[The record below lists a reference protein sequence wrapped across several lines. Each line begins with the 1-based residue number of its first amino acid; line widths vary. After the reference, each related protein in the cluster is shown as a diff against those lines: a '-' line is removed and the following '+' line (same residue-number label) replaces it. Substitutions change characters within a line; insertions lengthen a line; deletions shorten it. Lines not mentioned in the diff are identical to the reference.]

1 MLKFSKN
8 ELRRWTKLVVGLW
21 DREYHDSRI
30 ILEQQGDLKYLV
42 IPARFQRNLARTL
55 LVTVSVTSVLLVGM
69 SGTAAYLHTRKMML
83 EDSHKEIYV
92 ALQSAGINPDAQ
104 NGEYTQD
111 DMLEMARTI
120 RERDMQIRQYLGDW
134 TENLAS
140 RNSQLRTLVKNSG
153 LNEKVISIIQGNQ
166 KVGGFSE
173 NFKPNSL
180 LSSAFAKETAINS
193 ELKSV
198 LEALPEKMPL
208 EEYVITSDFGIRK
221 HPIDHKPN
229 LHAGIDLIPLA
240 NKDNVRAVKPGKVT
254 IARHHGHMGNTVIV
268 RHDRGL
274 ETLYGHLDKILV
286 KEGQEVAE
294 DAVLGTVGNTGQSTG
309 KHLHFE
315 VLIGS
320 YQVDPKKV
328 VQTAQNVRK
337 IEK

>member
-1 MLKFSKN
+1 MPKRFSQG
-8 ELRRWTKLVVGLW
+8 LRRWIKLVVGLW

-30 ILEQQGDLKYLV
+30 ILEQQGELKYLV
-42 IPARFQRNLARTL
+42 ITARFQRNLARTM
-55 LVTVSVTSVLLVGM
+55 LVTCSTTLVLLVGM
-69 SGTAAYLHTRKMML
+69 SSTAAYLHTRKLML
-83 EDSHKEIYV
+83 EDSHREIYI

-104 NGEYTQD
+104 NGDYTQE

-140 RNSQLRTLVKNSG
+140 RNNQLRSLVKNSG
-153 LNEKVISIIQGNQ
+153 LNEKVISIIQGSQN
-166 KVGGFSE
+166 VGGVAE
-173 NFKPNSL
+173 NFKANSL
-180 LSSAFAKETAINS
+180 LSSAFAKETAANS
-193 ELKSV
+193 ELRTV
-198 LEALPEKMPL
+198 LEALPAKMPL
-208 EEYVITSDFGIRK
+208 EEYVVSSDFGIRK
-221 HPIDHKPN
+221 HPIDNKPS
-229 LHAGIDLIPLA
+229 LHAGIDLIPLS
-240 NKDNVRAVKPGKVT
+240 NKDSVRVVKPGKVT
-254 IARHHGHMGNTVIV
+254 VARYNGHMGNTVIV

-274 ETLYGHLDKILV
+274 ETLYGHLDKIFV

-294 DAVLGTVGNTGQSTG
+294 DTVLGTVGNTGQSTG
-309 KHLHFE
+309 RHLHFE

>member
-1 MLKFSKN
+1 MVKLSLN
-8 ELRRWTKLVVGLW
+8 GLRRWCKLVIGLW
-21 DREYHDSRI
+21 DRDYHDSRI

-42 IPARFQRNLARTL
+42 IPARFQRNLVRTL
-55 LVTVSVTSVLLVGM
+55 MVSFSVTAVLLVGM
-69 SGTAAYLHTRKMML
+69 SSATLYLHTRKLML
-83 EDSHKEIYV
+83 EDSHKEIYF
-92 ALQSAGINPDAQ
+92 ALQSAGINPEAQ
-104 NGEYTQD
+104 SSDYSQEE
-111 DMLEMARTI
+111 MLEMARTI

-134 TENLAS
+134 TETLAH
-140 RNSQLRTLVKNSG
+140 RNDQLRNLVKSSG
-153 LNEKVISIIQGNQ
+153 LNEKVIAIIQGNQ
-166 KVGGFSE
+166 KVGGVNESFRA
-173 NFKPNSL
+173 NSL

-198 LEALPEKMPL
+198 LEALPQKMPL

-221 HPIDHKPN
+221 HPIDNKPS
-229 LHAGIDLIPLA
+229 LHAGIDLIPLS
-240 NKDNVRAVKPGKVT
+240 NKDTVRAVKPGKVVV
-254 IARHHGHMGNTVIV
+254 ARYNGHMGNTVIV

-274 ETLYGHLDKILV
+274 ETLYGHLEKILV
-286 KEGQEVAE
+286 KEGEEVA
-294 DAVLGTVGNTGQSTG
+294 DNAILGTVGNTGQSTG

>member
-1 MLKFSKN
+1 MPKRFSQG
-8 ELRRWTKLVVGLW
+8 LRRWIKLVVGLW

-30 ILEQQGDLKYLV
+30 ILEQQGDLRYLV
-42 IPARFQRNLARTL
+42 ITARFQRNLARTL
-55 LVTVSVTSVLLVGM
+55 LVTCSTTLVLLVGM
-69 SGTAAYLHTRKMML
+69 SSTAAYLHTRKLML
-83 EDSHKEIYV
+83 EDSHREIYI

-104 NGEYTQD
+104 NGEYTQE

-134 TENLAS
+134 TENLAQ
-140 RNSQLRTLVKNSG
+140 RNDQLRGLVKNSG
-153 LNEKVISIIQGNQ
+153 LNEKVISIIQGSQN
-166 KVGGFSE
+166 VGGVAE
-173 NFKPNSL
+173 NFKANSL
-180 LSSAFAKETAINS
+180 LSSAFAKETATNS
-193 ELKSV
+193 ELRSL
-198 LEALPEKMPL
+198 LEALPAKMPL

-221 HPIDHKPN
+221 HPIDNKPS
-229 LHAGIDLIPLA
+229 LHAGIDLIPLS
-240 NKDNVRAVKPGKVT
+240 NKDSVRVVKPGKVT
-254 IARHHGHMGNTVIV
+254 VARHNGHMGNTVIV

-274 ETLYGHLDKILV
+274 ETLYGHLDKIFV

-294 DAVLGTVGNTGQSTG
+294 NTVLGTVGNTGQSTG

>member
-1 MLKFSKN
+1 MPKRFSQG
-8 ELRRWTKLVVGLW
+8 LRRWIKLVVGLW

-30 ILEQQGDLKYLV
+30 ILEQQGELKYLV
-42 IPARFQRNLARTL
+42 ITARFQRNLARTM
-55 LVTVSVTSVLLVGM
+55 LVTCSTTLVLLVGM
-69 SGTAAYLHTRKMML
+69 SSTAAYLHTRKLML
-83 EDSHKEIYV
+83 EDSHREIYI

-104 NGEYTQD
+104 NGEYTQE

-134 TENLAS
+134 TENLAN
-140 RNSQLRTLVKNSG
+140 RNNQLRGLVKNSG
-153 LNEKVISIIQGNQ
+153 LNEKVISIIQGSQN
-166 KVGGFSE
+166 VGGVAE
-173 NFKPNSL
+173 NFKANSL
-180 LSSAFAKETAINS
+180 LSSAFAKETAANS
-193 ELKSV
+193 ELRTV
-198 LEALPEKMPL
+198 LEALPAKMPL

-221 HPIDHKPN
+221 HPIDNKPS
-229 LHAGIDLIPLA
+229 LHAGIDLIPLS
-240 NKDNVRAVKPGKVT
+240 NKDSVRVVKPGKVT
-254 IARHHGHMGNTVIV
+254 VARYNGHMGNTVIV

-274 ETLYGHLDKILV
+274 ETLYGHLDKIFV

-294 DAVLGTVGNTGQSTG
+294 DTVLGTVGNTGQSTG

>member
-1 MLKFSKN
+1 MLKSSRN
-8 ELRRWTKLVVGLW
+8 GLRRWTKLVVGLW

-30 ILEQQGDLKYLV
+30 ILEQQGELKYLV
-42 IPARFQRNLARTL
+42 IPARVQRNVARTL
-55 LVTVSVTSVLLVGM
+55 LVTCSATLVLLVGM
-69 SGTAAYLHTRKMML
+69 SGTAAYLHTRKLML
-83 EDSHKEIYV
+83 EDSHREIYV

-104 NGEYTQD
+104 NGEYTQE

-140 RNSQLRTLVKNSG
+140 RNSQLRGLVKSSG

-166 KVGGFSE
+166 KVGGFTE
-173 NFKPNSL
+173 NFRANPL

-198 LEALPEKMPL
+198 LEALPSKMPL

-221 HPIDHKPN
+221 HPIDNKPS
-229 LHAGIDLIPLA
+229 LHAGVDLLPLS

-254 IARHHGHMGNTVIV
+254 IARFHGHMGNTVIV

-294 DAVLGTVGNTGQSTG
+294 DTVLGTVGNTGQSTG

-315 VLIGS
+315 VLVGS

-328 VQTAQNVRK
+328 VQTAQDVRK

>member
-1 MLKFSKN
+1 MQKRFSQG
-8 ELRRWTKLVVGLW
+8 LRRWIKLIVGLW

-42 IPARFQRNLARTL
+42 ITARFQRNLARTL
-55 LVTVSVTSVLLVGM
+55 LVTTSATVVLLVGM
-69 SGTAAYLHTRKMML
+69 STTAAYLHTRKLML
-83 EDSHKEIYV
+83 EDSHREIYI

-104 NGEYTQD
+104 NGEYTQE

-140 RNSQLRTLVKNSG
+140 RNNQLRSLVKNSG
-153 LNEKVISIIQGNQ
+153 LNEKVISIIQGSQN
-166 KVGGFSE
+166 VGGFTE
-173 NFKPNSL
+173 NFKSNPL
-180 LSSAFAKETAINS
+180 LSSAFAKETAANS
-193 ELKSV
+193 ELRTV
-198 LEALPEKMPL
+198 LEALPGKMPL

-221 HPIDHKPN
+221 HPIDNKPS
-229 LHAGIDLIPLA
+229 LHAGVDLIPLS
-240 NKDNVRAVKPGKVT
+240 NKDNVRVVKPGKVT
-254 IARHHGHMGNTVIV
+254 VARFNGHMGNTVIV

-274 ETLYGHLDKILV
+274 ETLYGHLDRILV

-294 DAVLGTVGNTGQSTG
+294 DAILGTVGNTGQSTG

>member
-1 MLKFSKN
+1 MFKLSSHG
-8 ELRRWTKLVVGLW
+8 LRRWTKLVLGLW
-21 DREYHDSRI
+21 DRRYHDSRI
-30 ILEQQGDLKYLV
+30 ILEQQGELKYLV
-42 IPARFQRNLARTL
+42 ISARFQRNLARTL
-55 LVTVSVTSVLLVGM
+55 LVTCSVTAVLLVGI

-83 EDSHKEIYV
+83 EDSHKEIYI
-92 ALQSAGINPDAQ
+92 ALQSAGINPDPR
-104 NGEYTQD
+104 NGEYTQE

-140 RNSQLRTLVKNSG
+140 RNNQLRSLVQNSG
-153 LNEKVISIIQGNQ
+153 LNEKVFSIIQGSQN
-166 KVGGFSE
+166 VGGFTE
-173 NFKPNSL
+173 NFKANPL
-180 LSSAFAKETAINS
+180 LSSAFAKETAANS
-193 ELKSV
+193 ELRTV
-198 LEALPEKMPL
+198 LEALPAKMPL

-221 HPIDHKPN
+221 HPIDNKPS
-229 LHAGIDLIPLA
+229 LHAGVDLIPLSD
-240 NKDNVRAVKPGKVT
+240 KDTVRVVKAGKVT
-254 IARHHGHMGNTVIV
+254 VARYNGHMGNTVIV

-286 KEGQEVAE
+286 KEGQEVPE
-294 DAVLGTVGNTGQSTG
+294 DAILGTVGNTGQSTG

-337 IEK
+337 IQK

>member
-1 MLKFSKN
+1 MPKRFSQG
-8 ELRRWTKLVVGLW
+8 LRRWIKLVVGLW

-30 ILEQQGDLKYLV
+30 ILEQQGELKYLV
-42 IPARFQRNLARTL
+42 ITARFQRNLARTM
-55 LVTVSVTSVLLVGM
+55 LVTCSTTLVLLVGM
-69 SGTAAYLHTRKMML
+69 SSTAAYLHTRKLML
-83 EDSHKEIYV
+83 EDSHREIYI

-104 NGEYTQD
+104 NGEYTQE

-140 RNSQLRTLVKNSG
+140 RNNQLRSLVKNSG
-153 LNEKVISIIQGNQ
+153 LNEKVISIIQGSQN
-166 KVGGFSE
+166 VGGVAE
-173 NFKPNSL
+173 NFKANSL
-180 LSSAFAKETAINS
+180 LSSAFAKETAANS
-193 ELKSV
+193 ELRTV
-198 LEALPEKMPL
+198 LEALPAKMPL

-221 HPIDHKPN
+221 HPIDNKPS
-229 LHAGIDLIPLA
+229 LHAGIDLIPLS
-240 NKDNVRAVKPGKVT
+240 NKDSVRVVKPGKVT
-254 IARHHGHMGNTVIV
+254 VARYNGHMGNTVIV

-274 ETLYGHLDKILV
+274 ETLYGHLDKIFV

-294 DAVLGTVGNTGQSTG
+294 DTVLGTVGNTGQSTG
-309 KHLHFE
+309 RHLHFE

>member
-1 MLKFSKN
+1 MISKN
-8 ELRRWTKLVVGLW
+8 ELRRWTKLVLGLW
-21 DREYHDSRI
+21 DRDYHDSRI
-30 ILEQQGDLKYLV
+30 ILEQQGELKYLV
-42 IPARFQRNLARTL
+42 IPARLQRNVARTL
-55 LVTVSVTSVLLVGM
+55 LVSFSVTAVLLVGM
-69 SGTAAYLHTRKMML
+69 TGTTAYLHTRKLML
-83 EDSHKEIYV
+83 EDSHKEIYF
-92 ALQSAGINPDAQ
+92 ALQSAGINPEVQHGDYSQ
-104 NGEYTQD
+104 E

-140 RNSQLRTLVKNSG
+140 RNSQLRNLVKTSG
-153 LNEKVISIIQGNQ
+153 LNEKVIGIIQGNQ

-173 NFKPNSL
+173 NFKANSL

-198 LEALPEKMPL
+198 LEALPSKMPL
-208 EEYVITSDFGIRK
+208 EEFAITSEFGIRK
-221 HPIDHKPN
+221 HPIDHKPS
-229 LHAGIDLIPLA
+229 LHAGVDLIPLS
-240 NKDNVRAVKPGKVT
+240 NKDNVRAVKPGKVM
-254 IARHHGHMGNTVIV
+254 IARFHGHMGNTVIV

-274 ETLYGHLDKILV
+274 ETLYGHMDKILV

-309 KHLHFE
+309 RHLHFE

>member
-1 MLKFSKN
+1 MPKRFSQG
-8 ELRRWTKLVVGLW
+8 LRRWIKLIVGLW

-30 ILEQQGDLKYLV
+30 ILEQQGELKYLV
-42 IPARFQRNLARTL
+42 ITARFQRNLARTM
-55 LVTVSVTSVLLVGM
+55 LVTCSTTLVLLVGM
-69 SGTAAYLHTRKMML
+69 SSTAAYLHTRKLML
-83 EDSHKEIYV
+83 EDSHREIYI

-104 NGEYTQD
+104 NGEYTQE

-134 TENLAS
+134 TENLAN
-140 RNSQLRTLVKNSG
+140 RNNQLRGLVKNSG
-153 LNEKVISIIQGNQ
+153 LNEKVISIIQGSQ
-166 KVGGFSE
+166 SVGGVAE
-173 NFKPNSL
+173 NFKANSL
-180 LSSAFAKETAINS
+180 LSSAFAKETAANS
-193 ELKSV
+193 ELRTV
-198 LEALPEKMPL
+198 LEALPAKMPL

-221 HPIDHKPN
+221 HPIDNKPS
-229 LHAGIDLIPLA
+229 LHAGIDLIPLS
-240 NKDNVRAVKPGKVT
+240 NKDSVRVVKPGRVT
-254 IARHHGHMGNTVIV
+254 VARYNGHMGNTVIV

-274 ETLYGHLDKILV
+274 ETLYGHLDKIFV

-294 DAVLGTVGNTGQSTG
+294 DTVLGTVGNTGQSTG

>member
-1 MLKFSKN
+1 MPKFSSQG
-8 ELRRWTKLVVGLW
+8 LRRWTKLVLGLW
-21 DREYHDSRI
+21 DRQYHDSRI
-30 ILEQQGDLKYLV
+30 ILEQQGELRYLV

-55 LVTVSVTSVLLVGM
+55 LVTVSVTAVLLVGM
-69 SGTAAYLHTRKMML
+69 SGTTAYLQTRKLML
-83 EDSHKEIYV
+83 EDSHKEIFM
-92 ALQSAGINPDAQ
+92 ALQSAGINPDTQ
-104 NGEYTQD
+104 NGDYTQE

-140 RNSQLRTLVKNSG
+140 RNDQLRRLVKSSG

-166 KVGGFSE
+166 KVGGVSE
-173 NFKPNSL
+173 SLRANPL

-221 HPIDHKPN
+221 HPIDNKPS
-229 LHAGIDLIPLA
+229 LHAGIDLIPLS
-240 NKDNVRAVKPGKVT
+240 NKDSVRAVKPGKVT
-254 IARHHGHMGNTVIV
+254 IARYHGHMGNTVIV

-294 DAVLGTVGNTGQSTG
+294 DTILGIVGNTGQSTG